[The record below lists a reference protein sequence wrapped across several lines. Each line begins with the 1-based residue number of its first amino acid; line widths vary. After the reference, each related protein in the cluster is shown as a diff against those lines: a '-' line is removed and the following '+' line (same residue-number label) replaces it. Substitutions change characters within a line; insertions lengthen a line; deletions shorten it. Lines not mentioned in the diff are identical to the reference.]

1 MILSKDKI
9 RYLIQEVRDLEKIGK
24 DSFFQ
29 YCVQQRLDDSLKNY
43 QDLLC
48 YENKS
53 LLYKCKKER
62 KQSIY
67 SAYNTNP

>member
-1 MILSKDKI
+1 MSMSKDKI

-53 LLYKCKKER
+53 LLYKCKNLRSLIKLLEL
-62 KQSIY
+62 
-67 SAYNTNP
+67 SA